1 MNTLLDT
8 LPLWAALAPLG
19 VYLIGLGVVH
29 LRRRPIVL
37 SGVWDGILLGGSLA
51 GLAAVGPLA
60 LVRPAAGTPLWGW
73 LIVLLLFGLLVAL
86 CVLVSRPRLVVYNI
100 TVEQL
105 RPIVAEIVAALDPAA
120 RWAGEAVALPGR
132 GLQVHIDAN
141 NAMRTVSL
149 VAAGERPSL
158 EAWGEFGRRLRQAV
172 ARLRVR
178 PSPWGGVFAAA
189 GGILILVA
197 VAAWAAAALRP
208 AVPQEASDAGA
219 RRLVG
224 A

>member
-1 MNTLLDT
+1 MNTLLDM
-8 LPLWAALAPLG
+8 LPLWLALAPLG
-19 VYLIGLGVVH
+19 IYLVGLGVVH
-29 LRRRPIVL
+29 LRRRPLVM

-105 RPIVAEIVAALDPAA
+105 RPLVAEIVAALDPAA

-132 GLQVHIDAN
+132 GLQVHIDSSGT
-141 NAMRTVSL
+141 MRTVSL
-149 VAAGERPSL
+149 VAAGERPPL
-158 EAWGEFGRRLRQAV
+158 EAWGEFGRRLRQGV
-172 ARLRVR
+172 AQLRVQ

-197 VAAWAAAALRP
+197 AAALAASAIRST
-208 AVPQEASDAGA
+208 AREEARDASSA
-219 RRLVG
+219 RSVG